1 MKKLLFI
8 AILTFLAGV
17 QSGWAQVTG
26 VLSGRV
32 VDATDAGIPGA
43 TVTVKTLE
51 TGAARSATTDESGAY
66 RIVAIPVGPQEVRAE
81 KTGFKAA
88 VRLGINLAVAQEAVA
103 DLKLEVGAVAEVVT
117 VIAETPLVNTTT
129 ASISGLVN
137 ERQIKD
143 LPLNGRSFD
152 NLLTLNPGIINYVLK
167 SQQTST
173 SNGNTFA
180 VAGRRPMENT
190 VLLNGIEYSGTSQLA
205 VTPGGVSGALLG
217 IDAVRE
223 FNVLTDSYGAE
234 YGKRAGAQVSV
245 VTQSGTNGL
254 HGSLFEFLRNNVL
267 DARSTFDQGSAPPF
281 RRNQFGA
288 ALGGPLKKDKLFV
301 FGNYEGFRQSLATS
315 NTSVVPDELA
325 RQGMLPNSTTGVYA
339 PVANLSQAMLK
350 YMSLWP
356 DPNGPELMV
365 ANSAGQPVPTGTK
378 KAF

>member
-8 AILTFLAGV
+8 AILTFLAGA

-103 DLKLEVGAVAEVVT
+103 DLKLEVGAVAEVIT

-152 NLLTLNPGIINYVLK
+152 NLLTLNPGTINFVLK
-167 SQQTST
+167 SANTST
-173 SNGNTFA
+173 SNGNTFS
-180 VAGRRPMENT
+180 VSGRRPMENI
-190 VLLNGIEYSGTSQLA
+190 VLLNG
-205 VTPGGVSGALLG
+205 V
-217 IDAVRE
+217 
-223 FNVLTDSYGAE
+223 
-234 YGKRAGAQVSV
+234 
-245 VTQSGTNGL
+245 
-254 HGSLFEFLRNNVL
+254 
-267 DARSTFDQGSAPPF
+267 
-281 RRNQFGA
+281 
-288 ALGGPLKKDKLFV
+288 
-301 FGNYEGFRQSLATS
+301 
-315 NTSVVPDELA
+315 
-325 RQGMLPNSTTGVYA
+325 
-339 PVANLSQAMLK
+339 
-350 YMSLWP
+350 
-356 DPNGPELMV
+356 
-365 ANSAGQPVPTGTK
+365 
-378 KAF
+378 